1 MMCRL
6 FHLVTL
12 TLIVVTHSNYDNPI
26 PHTETSATSRFIA
39 SKSTSDSIFPPPLID
54 FKIVGYVLDFRKPA
68 LIPNSKLKQCNVI
81 NWSSARLLK
90 NNKLYIKRP
99 ENLKAFVAKA
109 QATDCKILLSI
120 TGYHQHF
127 KRMAGSASS
136 RRSCIQQIMDLL
148 RKYDLNGVDIDWEF
162 PSRRDKT
169 DSLFSLFLQ
178 ELSDSC
184 HTRGSYYLSC
194 AITPGVNG
202 GRRSAAINQQ
212 FLHGDAVDWFN
223 IMIYDAFSVSRPYVQ
238 HSTAAMAKESFLYWM
253 RVRKMKKQKCVVG
266 LPFYGRPSGIRQAP
280 YIRTYA
286 AILRAGGDPFSD
298 SAVISIDS
306 SKMLKDSIAKYT
318 IYYNGIKTIRLKA
331 GGARRLAGGIMFWA
345 LGYDVN
351 NRYSLVTAAVNATR
365 RKEKI
370 R

>member
-1 MMCRL
+1 ML
-6 FHLVTL
+6 LLV
-12 TLIVVTHSNYDNPI
+12 VATHSNFDNPVL
-26 PHTETSATSRFIA
+26 HAEDSTNSRLVPG
-39 SKSTSDSIFPPPLID
+39 TTVSDSIFPPPHID

-90 NNKLYIKRP
+90 NNKLFIKHP
-99 ENLKAFVAKA
+99 ENLKAFVAKS
-109 QATDCKILLSI
+109 QAANCKILLSI

-127 KRMAGSASS
+127 KTMAGSASS

-148 RKYDLNGVDIDWEF
+148 RSYDLNGVDIDWEF

-202 GRRSAAINQQ
+202 GRRSSAINQQ

-223 IMIYDAFSVSRPYVQ
+223 IMIYDAFSVSRPHVQ
-238 HSTAAMAKESFLYWM
+238 HSTAAMAKESYLYWM
-253 RVRKMKKQKCVVG
+253 RVRKMKKEKCVVG
-266 LPFYGRPSGIRQAP
+266 LPFYGRPSGIRQSP

-306 SKMLKDSIAKYT
+306 SKMLKDSIAQYT

-331 GGARRLAGGIMFWA
+331 GAAGQLAGGIMFWA

-351 NRYSLVTAAVNATR
+351 NRYSLVTAALNATR
-365 RKEKI
+365 RKQKP